1 MSDHSLPH
9 GQPDASHHDPR
20 PEYLR
25 ELIAQSGLSQVEC
38 ARLIGL
44 DGSTMRRYLAT
55 GTTSAR
61 EAPYPVQYALEQLAA
76 SKR

>member
-1 MSDHSLPH
+1 MTRSLPNR
-9 GQPDASHHDPR
+9 QPDASHHDPR

-25 ELIAQSGLSQVEC
+25 ALIEKSGLSQVAC
-38 ARLIGL
+38 ARLIGV

-61 EAPYPVQYALEQLAA
+61 EAPYPVQYALEQLAR
-76 SKR
+76 S